1 LKGCTL
7 PKVGARAAARCPL
20 LKEKKQKQVWIVFET
35 RFRAAV
41 FWCHAVVLILDPQ
54 AATPGILEAAELKGC
69 TLPKVGARTAARCPL
84 LKEKKQKQVWIV
96 FETRFRAAVFW
107 WHAVVL
113 LLDPHVAASGIL
125 EVT

>member
-84 LKEKKQKQVWIV
+84 LKEKKNKNKCGLFLKRAFELQFFGGMRWCCYWI
-96 FETRFRAAVFW
+96 RMWQLR
-107 WHAVVL
+107 
-113 LLDPHVAASGIL
+113 GY
-125 EVT
+125 